1 MSSDT
6 QRPISRISSGSDTYS
21 AGRRRS
27 QYRYVS
33 PAESTRTRRSVR
45 AGQFRFQKKGDLG
58 KKELGMTAL
67 GLEEKSC
74 LIGLAWQTVHAAAVS
89 TRYLLSR
96 DDAAFLLRA

>member
-33 PAESTRTRRSVR
+33 PAENTEQKAVGSRGSVEIS
-45 AGQFRFQKKGDLG
+45 
-58 KKELGMTAL
+58 KELGMTAL

-74 LIGLAWQTVHAAAVS
+74 LIGQTMHAAAVS
-89 TRYLLSR
+89 TRYLLGR